1 MLSNKKI
8 IYIADNLFSKKNF
21 FFPKNLKRNFKVIYN
36 EFKRPLKDEDLRK
49 IFTKYPNI
57 KGIIAG
63 LEKYNYKTIS
73 NQKNLKAI
81 SRVGVGVDSL
91 DLPYLKKKNIKVIK
105 LKDELT
111 NSVSELFLTLILIS
125 LRNILPNINLMKKKK
140 WKPIIGNNLEKK
152 KIGILGFG
160 KIGQDLHRKLK
171 NFGCDTFVFEKRNIK
186 SNKLKRCGLNE
197 IFSKCDIVCISLS
210 LNDKTK
216 NLINSKTLETANK
229 NITIINAS
237 RGAIINE
244 RNLYNFLKKNK
255 NSKAFL
261 DCYVKEPYKGNLL
274 NLNNVFPL
282 PHIASYTHE
291 TRKDMEYSASKN
303 LIKYLISIDK

>member
-8 IYIADNLFSKKNF
+8 IYVADNLFSKKNF
-21 FFPKNLKRNFKVIYN
+21 FFTKNLKKNFKIIYN
-36 EFKRPLKDEDLRK
+36 EFKRPLNEEDLRK

-63 LEKYNYKTIS
+63 LEKYNDKTIF

-140 WKPIIGNNLEKK
+140 MEAYY
-152 KIGILGFG
+152 
-160 KIGQDLHRKLK
+160 RK
-171 NFGCDTFVFEKRNIK
+171 
-186 SNKLKRCGLNE
+186 
-197 IFSKCDIVCISLS
+197 
-210 LNDKTK
+210 
-216 NLINSKTLETANK
+216 
-229 NITIINAS
+229 
-237 RGAIINE
+237 
-244 RNLYNFLKKNK
+244 
-255 NSKAFL
+255 
-261 DCYVKEPYKGNLL
+261 
-274 NLNNVFPL
+274 
-282 PHIASYTHE
+282 
-291 TRKDMEYSASKN
+291 
-303 LIKYLISIDK
+303 

>member
-36 EFKRPLKDEDLRK
+36 EFKRPLKEEDLRK

-125 LRNILPNINLMKKKK
+125 LRNILPNINLMKKKN
-140 WKPIIGNNLEKK
+140 G
-152 KIGILGFG
+152 
-160 KIGQDLHRKLK
+160 
-171 NFGCDTFVFEKRNIK
+171 
-186 SNKLKRCGLNE
+186 
-197 IFSKCDIVCISLS
+197 SL
-210 LNDKTK
+210 L
-216 NLINSKTLETANK
+216 
-229 NITIINAS
+229 
-237 RGAIINE
+237 
-244 RNLYNFLKKNK
+244 
-255 NSKAFL
+255 
-261 DCYVKEPYKGNLL
+261 
-274 NLNNVFPL
+274 
-282 PHIASYTHE
+282 
-291 TRKDMEYSASKN
+291 
-303 LIKYLISIDK
+303 